1 MKLKEAGQSAGTMV
15 EEVAKDAKGNLAD
28 VAERFGSLVKSRW
41 SLLQQPSTR
50 HAVQERLVS
59 AAATTGTL
67 LRKGVSETK
76 DKVVIGKTKVEEVN
90 LAEKSYF
97 LNLVCVRILNKRLNS
112 LLHVSVT
119 IWEKR
124 LFAGILISNTN
135 SKVISYFN

>member
-1 MKLKEAGQSAGTMV
+1 MKLKEAGQSAGTLV
-15 EEVAKDAKGNLAD
+15 EEVAKDAKGNLTD

-41 SLLQQPSTR
+41 ALLQQPSTR

-90 LAEKSYF
+90 LSEE
-97 LNLVCVRILNKRLNS
+97 
-112 LLHVSVT
+112 LLLESCLCEDT
-119 IWEKR
+119 K
-124 LFAGILISNTN
+124 
-135 SKVISYFN
+135 